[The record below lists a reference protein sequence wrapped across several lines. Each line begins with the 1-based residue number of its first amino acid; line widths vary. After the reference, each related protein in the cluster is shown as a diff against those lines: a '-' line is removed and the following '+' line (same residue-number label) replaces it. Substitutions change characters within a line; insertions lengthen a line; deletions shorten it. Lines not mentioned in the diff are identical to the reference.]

1 MFASTYR
8 LIAGPLPP
16 GPLLPEVE
24 RVTSAEDGVP
34 LPAKCQ
40 TTSAFAVITASD
52 TLLTW
57 NVQVAVL
64 PFCCG
69 EPQVLFRIGVTGDT
83 LGVIEVIV
91 GVVPAGL
98 ATLVTVNVCR
108 LVTSFTPFGV
118 MLTFASTNSL
128 TAGPEL
134 PCVESVVLVTSVEL
148 APDAKCQTAVA
159 VAVNVPGVGLLIVT
173 VHVRVLPLPLGT
185 HAVWLAGAG
194 DTFTV
199 REVSEAVDPAGSA
212 FVVIVNVCA

>member
-24 RVTSAEDGVP
+24 RVTSAEGGVP

-40 TTSAFAVITASD
+40 TASAFAVNTPADALSI
-52 TLLTW
+52 W
-57 NVQVAVL
+57 NVQVAVF

-69 EPQVLFRIGVTGDT
+69 EPQVLFKIGVSGETD
-83 LGVIEVIV
+83 GVIEVIV
-91 GVVPAGL
+91 AVVPAGL

-108 LVTSFTPFGV
+108 LLTSFTPFGA
-118 MLTFASTNSL
+118 MLTFASTNCL

-148 APDAKCQTAVA
+148 APDAKCHTAVA
-159 VAVNVPGVGLLIVT
+159 VTWHAVWLSIVT
-173 VHVRVLPLPLGT
+173 VHGRVFPLPPGT
-185 HAVWLAGAG
+185 HAV
-194 DTFTV
+194 
-199 REVSEAVDPAGSA
+199 
-212 FVVIVNVCA
+212 